1 MKLITDIAIKGFRS
15 IRNAELSGVED
26 FTAFAGLNN
35 SGKSNFLRALN
46 VFFNDHTDPDKGLDV
61 DGDYFRPDLKFK
73 KAKRIQVS
81 ITFSLPE
88 GFRFRRGLES
98 VESLLHDRRFTI
110 AKEWRRKEP
119 LPAYFL
125 NGQPLDLENRQRIDQ
140 FLQLVNFRYIP
151 NRVLPTEVIR
161 GEHRNL
167 RDVLVRRL
175 GRRAHGQEETFT
187 ALQETSQNMIR
198 ELVKRLKEATPDIG
212 EVRLATPVSWVDMAF
227 TFGYRIGRGDVE
239 IDDIS
244 QGSGI
249 QSLLMLETLYLID
262 RDYFQKFGW
271 RQAAV
276 WAVEEPESSLHAS
289 LEARVASYLSS
300 IASDPTS
307 RLQVLCTTHSDLM
320 LQYADKAVVVKK
332 NDWETDCEPTSN
344 PREAM
349 EMVARTGISRWV
361 HPILYHPLDPVVL
374 VEGKY
379 DAAFLEE
386 AFKLLRPTQRIQVS
400 YLEQLETGGGTGGIE
415 ELHRYIKS
423 NVAAIRSRRREAP
436 VLVVL
441 DWDAASKEERF
452 RRLFTDTDPA
462 RVLVWPETAF
472 NPHLGTSFKG
482 IERHFADRIIQE
494 SERRGV
500 TVYRSGAGICSI
512 ERGHYGDAKR
522 ILYEIVREGL
532 QDADLAHAR
541 NFLEGMLRT
550 AGSFQ

>member
-1 MKLITDIAIKGFRS
+1 MKLITKIEIKGFRS

-46 VFFNDHTDPDKGLDV
+46 AFFNGYTDPNKELDV
-61 DGDYFRPDLKFK
+61 DEDYFRPDLKFK
-73 KAKRIQVS
+73 KAKRIRVS
-81 ITFSLPE
+81 VTFSLPD

-98 VESLLHDRRFTI
+98 VEALLFERRFTI

-119 LPAYFL
+119 LPTYFL
-125 NGQPLDLENRQRIDQ
+125 NDEKLDLENRQRIDQ

-175 GRRAHGQEETFT
+175 GRRALGQEETFA
-187 ALQETSQNMIR
+187 ALRDTSQNMIR

-212 EVRLATPVSWVDMAF
+212 DVRLATPASWVDMIF
-227 TFGYRIGRGDVE
+227 TFGYRLGRDDVE
-239 IDDIS
+239 IDDVS

-320 LQYADKAVVVKK
+320 IQYADKAVVVEK
-332 NDWETDCEPTSN
+332 NGWETVCNPESN
-344 PREAM
+344 PRAAM
-349 EMVARTGISRWV
+349 EIVSRTGISRWV
-361 HPILYHPLDPVVL
+361 HPILYHPLDLLIL
-374 VEGKY
+374 VEGKF

-386 AFKLLRPTQRIQVS
+386 AFKLIRPTQKVEVS
-400 YLEQLETGGGTGGIE
+400 YLEKLEDGGGTGGVDE
-415 ELHRYIKS
+415 VFRYVKS
-423 NVAAIRSRRREAP
+423 NVAAIKSRRPEAP
-436 VLVVL
+436 VIVVL
-441 DWDAASKEERF
+441 DWDAANRADRF
-452 RRLFTDTDPA
+452 RRLFTEIDPA
-462 RVLVWPETAF
+462 KVLVWPETAF
-472 NPHLGTSFKG
+472 NPILGNSFKG
-482 IERHFADRIIQE
+482 IERHFSDRIIQE
-494 SERRGV
+494 GETRGV
-500 TVYRSGAGICSI
+500 TVFRSPAGVCSI
-512 ERGHYGDAKR
+512 ERDNYGQAKQTFH
-522 ILYEIVREGL
+522 EIVKQGL
-532 QDADLAHAR
+532 QVTDLAYAR
-541 NFLEGMLRT
+541 AFVEEILRT
-550 AGSFQ
+550 AGAI